1 MKLGKFKL
9 NGELSLEYKYNGE
22 QYGGAIGLPHKKG
35 FYYAGE
41 KSHIV
46 LENIEEFNLFMQFI
60 EQIAKSAYEE
70 GHIDYEVRIIKR
82 S

>member
-1 MKLGKFKL
+1 MKLGNFKL
-9 NGELSLEYKYNGE
+9 NGELGLEYKYNGE

-46 LENIEEFNLFMQFI
+46 LENMKEFNLFMQFI
-60 EQIAKSAYEE
+60 EQIAKIAYEE

>member
-1 MKLGKFKL
+1 MRLGKFKL
-9 NGELSLEYKYNGE
+9 NGELGLEYKYNGKT
-22 QYGGAIGLPHKKG
+22 YGGAIDLLHKKG

-46 LENIEEFNLFMQFI
+46 LENMKEFNLFMQFI
-60 EQIAKSAYEE
+60 EQIAKIAYEE

>member
-1 MKLGKFKL
+1 MKLGDFKL
-9 NGELSLEYKYNGE
+9 NGELGLKYTYNGE
-22 QYGGAIGLPHKKG
+22 QYGGAIDLPHKKG

-46 LENIEEFNLFMQFI
+46 LENMKEFNLFMQFI